1 MLISAI
7 AIIVM
12 AICAMV
18 LFYDI
23 LKKQIF
29 DDLKANAHVISMMNP
44 EDLPD
49 EINYNLNKDGL
60 RITLINE
67 DGTVIYDSMED
78 ESKMENHRERPEI
91 ASALAAGEGRAMRKS
106 TTSAK
111 HTFYYAMRTDDG
123 KVLRIGKDSNSI
135 YSLIIKMVYLTL
147 SVGFC
152 VFVLCTVL
160 AHRLTRRL
168 VAPIEKMADN
178 IVLLEENDVYDEM
191 KPFVATIKQQHVDIL
206 KHSQMRQEFTA
217 NVSHELKTPLHS
229 IIGSAELLEND
240 LVKPGDTKKF
250 IGNIKREVT
259 RLVTLINDI
268 IELSKLDENSEIP
281 KEPVDIYDVADEV
294 VDVLSQSAQKK
305 NVDLILNGEHCV
317 IDGIRRYIYEIIYNL
332 CDNAVRYNKDGG
344 SVTININKDI
354 TKNGENVVLSVSDT
368 GIGIP
373 VEHQGRIFERF
384 YRADKSHSRETGGTG
399 LGLSIVKHAVAY
411 HNGTI
416 KLESKP
422 GKGTTITVKF

>member
-1 MLISAI
+1 MKKKINSKFMLISAI

-29 DDLKANAHVISMMNP
+29 DDLKANAHVISMMKP

-91 ASALAAGEGRAMRKS
+91 VSALAAGEGRAMRKS

-160 AHRLTRRL
+160 AHRLTKRL
-168 VAPIEKMADN
+168 VAP
-178 IVLLEENDVYDEM
+178 
-191 KPFVATIKQQHVDIL
+191 
-206 KHSQMRQEFTA
+206 
-217 NVSHELKTPLHS
+217 VSYTHLRAHET
-229 IIGSAELLEND
+229 
-240 LVKPGDTKKF
+240 
-250 IGNIKREVT
+250 
-259 RLVTLINDI
+259 
-268 IELSKLDENSEIP
+268 
-281 KEPVDIYDVADEV
+281 
-294 VDVLSQSAQKK
+294 
-305 NVDLILNGEHCV
+305 
-317 IDGIRRYIYEIIYNL
+317 
-332 CDNAVRYNKDGG
+332 
-344 SVTININKDI
+344 
-354 TKNGENVVLSVSDT
+354 
-368 GIGIP
+368 
-373 VEHQGRIFERF
+373 
-384 YRADKSHSRETGGTG
+384 
-399 LGLSIVKHAVAY
+399 
-411 HNGTI
+411 
-416 KLESKP
+416 
-422 GKGTTITVKF
+422 

>member
-1 MLISAI
+1 MKKKINSKFMLISAI

-123 KVLRIGKDSNSI
+123 KVLRI
-135 YSLIIKMVYLTL
+135 
-147 SVGFC
+147 
-152 VFVLCTVL
+152 CTV
-160 AHRLTRRL
+160 
-168 VAPIEKMADN
+168 
-178 IVLLEENDVYDEM
+178 
-191 KPFVATIKQQHVDIL
+191 
-206 KHSQMRQEFTA
+206 HSPCTQAYQTSCGTNR
-217 NVSHELKTPLHS
+217 
-229 IIGSAELLEND
+229 
-240 LVKPGDTKKF
+240 
-250 IGNIKREVT
+250 
-259 RLVTLINDI
+259 
-268 IELSKLDENSEIP
+268 
-281 KEPVDIYDVADEV
+281 
-294 VDVLSQSAQKK
+294 
-305 NVDLILNGEHCV
+305 
-317 IDGIRRYIYEIIYNL
+317 
-332 CDNAVRYNKDGG
+332 KDGG
-344 SVTININKDI
+344 QYCTA
-354 TKNGENVVLSVSDT
+354 
-368 GIGIP
+368 
-373 VEHQGRIFERF
+373 GR
-384 YRADKSHSRETGGTG
+384 K
-399 LGLSIVKHAVAY
+399 
-411 HNGTI
+411 
-416 KLESKP
+416 
-422 GKGTTITVKF
+422 